1 VKFALLVPPPERV
14 LSAGIFMFAARLK
27 ELGQNFRFI
36 THPLAAGHDEVLC
49 VSMVTDEPIKVVT
62 RAKKIIAGGSGVL
75 HGGVIESDRPTLYI
89 KGVIDGI
96 TMSDLQQEGTISKGL
111 RLTRPLIPLIPKN
124 FLYNTMSI
132 CIYSGTGC
140 YHSKCIFC
148 ECCDNPFY
156 EVEPGIV
163 ARTILE
169 CNRLYPGYDVRLST
183 DSPSNT
189 FFDDLCTEMDKLL
202 KQKYSGIKAEWCS
215 YIRAN
220 QATNERM
227 AMLSQA
233 GCQSVAIG
241 AEYFH
246 DDILKYIKKGITVEQ
261 ILNAHSNAVNNGII
275 PGLTVIDFDVKD
287 QDIHKQ
293 HEEILKAFG
302 GWYVYHSKWEDDP
315 IPF

>member
-1 VKFALLVPPPERV
+1 MNFALLVPPPEKV
-14 LSAGIFMFAARLK
+14 ISAGIFMFAARLK

-36 THPLAAGHDEVLC
+36 THSMAADYDEVLC
-49 VSMVTDEPIKVVT
+49 VSMVTDEPIKIVT
-62 RAKKIIAGGSGVL
+62 RAKKIIAGGSGVMHNGL
-75 HGGVIESDRPTLYI
+75 IESDKPTLYI
-89 KGVIDGI
+89 KGAIDGI
-96 TMSDLQQEGTISKGL
+96 EISDLRHEGIIDKGL
-111 RLTRPLIPLIPKN
+111 KVVRPLIPLIPKN

-132 CIYSGTGC
+132 CVYSGTGC

-202 KQKYSGIKAEWCS
+202 KQKYSAIKAEWCC

-227 AMLSQA
+227 AVLSQA

-246 DDILKYIKKGITVEQ
+246 DDVLRYIKKGITVEQ
-261 ILNAHSNAVNNGII
+261 ILNAHSNAVNNGVI
-275 PGLTVIDFDVKD
+275 PGLTVIDFQVKD
-287 QDIHKQ
+287 KEIRKA
-293 HEEILKAFG
+293 HEKILHSFE
-302 GWYVYHSKWEDDP
+302 GWYVYASKWEDEP